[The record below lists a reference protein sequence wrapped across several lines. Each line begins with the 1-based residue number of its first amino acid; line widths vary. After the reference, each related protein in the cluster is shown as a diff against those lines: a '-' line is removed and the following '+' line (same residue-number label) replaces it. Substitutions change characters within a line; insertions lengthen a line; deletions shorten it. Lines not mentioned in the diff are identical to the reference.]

1 MEGTAV
7 LCFPESGAWFQGYV
21 NVDGASLGLM
31 GVEVPVDDCVH
42 CPHGGYR
49 EYNLTVINYEVDKEL
64 EIAVYKTGG
73 ESCTIASDDV
83 GPSVHFDTSRLLV
96 DSDAATAIEVLFP
109 SIATAASSPEE
120 LSACVVCYG
129 TMRLP
134 HVALETMEPQP

>member
-1 MEGTAV
+1 MADGFERPSCITRTSRAALV
-7 LCFPESGAWFQGYV
+7 V
-21 NVDGASLGLM
+21 N
-31 GVEVPVDDCVH
+31 VH

-49 EYNLTVINYEVDKEL
+49 EYSLTVINYNVNKEL

-73 ESCTIASDDV
+73 ESCTIASDDA

-96 DSDAATAIEVLFP
+96 DHDAAKAIEALFP

-129 TMRLP
+129 PMRLP
-134 HVALETMEPQP
+134 PVDLETMERQP